1 LVFGVKYNN
10 VENIFGIWGQI
21 QYFKIFGIPN
31 IIKSIWP
38 NSDEGNKENWDE
50 GNWL

>member
-1 LVFGVKYNN
+1 LKM
-10 VENIFGIWGQI
+10 FGIWGQI

-38 NSDEGNKENWDE
+38 NSDEGNKENWNE